1 MTTIVLTTTHP
12 TPCVDLRTTFAGQF
26 RFAWDPSYEAER
38 PDRRAIEAP
47 WLTVIPGKHGK
58 IFPWGGRLLAAYS
71 NTRGVR
77 TVLEA
82 LEGATVRQGGGECR
96 EVIVSFD
103 VDLIETV
110 AAILGSK
117 RPRTPPTPEQ
127 RTAII
132 ERTRAF
138 RFKRGRPGENS
149 TSTTP
154 DSTNA
159 PADEDQAGRITPSAP
174 GPPKVEASAV
184 VSRNS
189 THTYAS

>member
-1 MTTIVLTTTHP
+1 MTAIILTTTHP
-12 TPCVDLRTTFAGQF
+12 TPCVDLRATFAGQF

-58 IFPWGGRLLAAYS
+58 IFPWGGRVLAAYS

-82 LEGATVRQGGGECR
+82 LEGGTVRQGGGECR

-117 RPRTPPTPEQ
+117 RPLVRRPLTEKQ
-127 RTAII
+127 RAVLAAN
-132 ERTRAF
+132 RAMPF
-138 RFKRGRPGENS
+138 QRKVPLEK
-149 TSTTP
+149 TQLATP

-159 PADEDQAGRITPSAP
+159 LPDED
-174 GPPKVEASAV
+174 
-184 VSRNS
+184 
-189 THTYAS
+189 